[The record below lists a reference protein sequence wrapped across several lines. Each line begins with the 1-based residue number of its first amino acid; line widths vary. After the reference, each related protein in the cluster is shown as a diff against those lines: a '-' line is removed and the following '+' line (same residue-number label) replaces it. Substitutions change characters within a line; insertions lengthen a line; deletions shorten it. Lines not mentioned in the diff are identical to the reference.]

1 MHAIGKSI
9 HSKVGIAVGVFSLVA
24 CVVLTAFT
32 HLYIFLFLF
41 AIGALELYLS
51 EFYFPKRNAKNLAWE
66 EAHQVSS
73 LELLN
78 SIQKDLDSIT
88 PNEPNFEQHVVL
100 FTSLFQKM
108 SHICDDSQERIE
120 KIKKDI
126 FDFEEKQRNYKMSI
140 SAIGLTCFAYIS
152 IAAAL
157 FSIMYAMQMH
167 PEAAIALEALVGM

>member
-1 MHAIGKSI
+1 
-9 HSKVGIAVGVFSLVA
+9 
-24 CVVLTAFT
+24 
-32 HLYIFLFLF
+32 
-41 AIGALELYLS
+41 
-51 EFYFPKRNAKNLAWE
+51 
-66 EAHQVSS
+66 
-73 LELLN
+73 
-78 SIQKDLDSIT
+78 
-88 PNEPNFEQHVVL
+88 
-100 FTSLFQKM
+100 M